1 MSPYFSLVLSTD
13 HEPEQDGEGE
23 VINVTLNKG
32 VTGLGFLIQGGKST
46 PKGDLP
52 LTIKRIFKG
61 RIVREIKIV
70 YSETPLD
77 WNPSRLEPLWTGT
90 PLDWNPSRPKFPL
103 NQTWHVVPNLLIPL

>member
-77 WNPSRLEPLWTGT
+77 WNPSRLEPL
-90 PLDWNPSRPKFPL
+90 
-103 NQTWHVVPNLLIPL
+103 